1 MENVGLTGDYGAER
15 FAEHLAGFE
24 RALSRLTG

>member
-1 MENVGLTGDYGAER
+1 MESGGRTGDYGAKR

-24 RALSRLTG
+24 RALSRGRG